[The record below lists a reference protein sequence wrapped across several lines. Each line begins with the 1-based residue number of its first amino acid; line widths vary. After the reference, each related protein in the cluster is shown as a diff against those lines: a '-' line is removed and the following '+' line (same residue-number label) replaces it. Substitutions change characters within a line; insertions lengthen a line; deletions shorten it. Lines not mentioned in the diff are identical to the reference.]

1 MNVQRF
7 AIGSVVVF
15 VFIAVY
21 EWIFHGILLHDMYM
35 QTVSLWRSEAEM
47 QSNFH
52 WLVLGQLFLAVMFC
66 FIFTKGYEN
75 KGLAEGL
82 RYGVLIGLL
91 VFIGR
96 NLIMYAVQPLPAK
109 LVIMWIVGGIIEMAI
124 AGLILAAIYRP
135 ANR

>member
-1 MNVQRF
+1 MNIQRL

-15 VFIAVY
+15 LFIAVY
-21 EWIFHGILLHDMYM
+21 EWIFHGILLHDMYL
-35 QTVSLWRSEAEM
+35 QTASLWRSEAEM

-66 FIFTKGYEN
+66 FIFTKGYED

-82 RYGVLIGLL
+82 RYGILIGLL
-91 VFIGR
+91 FVGN
-96 NLIMYAVQPLPAK
+96 NLIMYAVQPFPAK
-109 LVIMWIVGGIIEMAI
+109 LVIIWTVGGIIEAAI

-135 ANR
+135 AIK